1 MSLNSSASEEL
12 VDNIEYFNTT
22 SQTPSLK
29 YSTVT
34 FKEVLQGLYNVLK
47 IHRKT
52 TLKKNVQV
60 T

>member
-52 TLKKNVQV
+52 TLK
-60 T
+60 